1 MKADVECAF
10 LVLLSCNEGLLI
22 VVKISGD
29 NRAPLTSNRLKW
41 GVNVT

>member
-22 VVKISGD
+22 QFFVFKISGD
-29 NRAPLTSNRLKW
+29 NRALLRSNRMK
-41 GVNVT
+41 